1 MVRGTV
7 TGLSSGPV
15 KVMDKALTCALPPPP
30 LRHNLECARIQTA
43 DDMRASYPE
52 IWVLFDHLCSARIHR
67 KLPARLLSR
76 CPCRLQVHE
85 FIVTGFLDIAMSV
98 FRTVGGNSSD
108 LWAWIVGTFDEAV
121 KPSRPHSV
129 GLASGACQWGF
140 PVGLAVGTLMMPC
153 THRLLISGQ
162 PPVVSLCQ
170 RWQRPG
176 QHS

>member
-52 IWVLFDHLCSARIHR
+52 IWVLFDHPCSARIHR

-108 LWAWIVGTFDEAV
+108 LWAWIVGTFDEAG

-129 GLASGACQWGF
+129 GLAGRACRWYLDDALHASPPHFRPTTCRQPLSEMATAWSTF
-140 PVGLAVGTLMMPC
+140 LMEKA
-153 THRLLISGQ
+153 G
-162 PPVVSLCQ
+162 
-170 RWQRPG
+170 
-176 QHS
+176 